1 MRGAPVATGLR
12 TGFSPVSIVF
22 EIKTTKRSIASPFPL
37 TSKIGFA
44 MSLTSCQSKTS
55 NATALRGLKSRRR
68 SALVSLGMTTR
79 AAGVGQY
86 LGSVLAWAKL
96 DDGLTFHEKIVEAGN
111 AATGVWVRGLAWSAY
126 HLTDGFVPTK
136 IARLVAGESRGALKA
151 LVGSRLWVE
160 CPGGY
165 RIHDYLKYNPSKAE
179 VLEKREKDRLRKL
192 GSSGAPPSGVASA
205 SEPPDPDPD
214 PVPLDREIKGPPNY
228 SNQGTMEKTDQL
240 EAWGFKRYGML
251 GGANLTALSMRLPI
265 YWNEIQALDKTK
277 ARSWRYIITTLDSMR
292 EESVKTPPKGVRRM
306 TQEEAEQIF
315 IDGED

>member
-1 MRGAPVATGLR
+1 MVGAGRLR
-12 TGFSPVSIVF
+12 EP
-22 EIKTTKRSIASPFPL
+22 
-37 TSKIGFA
+37 
-44 MSLTSCQSKTS
+44 
-55 NATALRGLKSRRR
+55 
-68 SALVSLGMTTR
+68 
-79 AAGVGQY
+79 
-86 LGSVLAWAKL
+86 VLAWAKL

-165 RIHDYLKYNPSKAE
+165 QIHDYLKYNPSKAE

-192 GSSGAPPSGVASA
+192 ASSGSPPTGVASA
-205 SEPPDPDPD
+205 SNPPDPDPD
-214 PVPLDREIKGPPNY
+214 PVPLDREIGDPPNY
-228 SNQGTMEKTDQL
+228 SNQGTIEKTDQL

-251 GGANLTALSMRLPI
+251 GGANLTALDMRLPI
-265 YWNEIQALDKTK
+265 YWNEIQALDRTK
-277 ARSWRYIITTLDSMR
+277 ARSWRYIITTLDSIR
-292 EESVKTPPKGVRRM
+292 EESAKSPPKGVRRM